1 MEFQVSSI
9 PQFNFMLN
17 GQEMTRFVGADEGKF
32 MMALGDMQD
41 VLSGSASEH
50 GTCKYKQFKP
60 MNKLPTTFDG

>member
-50 GTCKYKQFKP
+50 GTRKYK
-60 MNKLPTTFDG
+60 